1 MVTTGEPPVVSALA
15 RRAGVSRRFVCDHP
29 ELRAEVARRASQ
41 VADRYTSTI
50 AASARTTAASLRAD
64 VENAKADK
72 RRLEMEL
79 SALRRRLGELTGKE
93 VLADVEKAPGAAANA
108 RVAELEHVLFDVQEA
123 LARTTEEL
131 GAARQINRELM
142 GRVNRRR

>member
-1 MVTTGEPPVVSALA
+1 
-15 RRAGVSRRFVCDHP
+15 
-29 ELRAEVARRASQ
+29 
-41 VADRYTSTI
+41 
-50 AASARTTAASLRAD
+50 
-64 VENAKADK
+64 
-72 RRLEMEL
+72 MEL

-142 GRVNRRR
+142 GRVNRGR